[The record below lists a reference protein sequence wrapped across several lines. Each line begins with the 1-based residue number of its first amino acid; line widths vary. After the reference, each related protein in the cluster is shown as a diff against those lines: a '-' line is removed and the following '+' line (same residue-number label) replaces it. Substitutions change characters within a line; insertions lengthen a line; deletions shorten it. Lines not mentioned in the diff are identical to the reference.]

1 MKTLTLQEV
10 AKHNSKEDL
19 WLVIHGK
26 VYDLT
31 TFLPEHPGGPRIIL
45 KYAGQDATDA
55 FDPIHPPDIIDRYLS
70 AEACMGEIS
79 EEELETAEKV
89 ETEEQKQSRIAHE
102 NKPFL
107 DEMLNAFDFEGV
119 AKSVLKPDA
128 WAYYSSGADDEI
140 TLRENHSAFHRL
152 WLKPRVMVDV
162 EKVDMSTNLLGTK
175 SSMPLYITATA
186 LGKLGHP
193 DGEKVLTLASAQQD
207 IIQMIPTLAS
217 CSFNELVGA
226 RAENQTQWFQLYV
239 NKDRSITE
247 KLVRQ
252 AEASGIK
259 GLFITADAP
268 QLGRREKDMRQ
279 KYSAD
284 DPEQI
289 VKSKAKVSRSQGAA
303 RAISTFIDPSL
314 NWKDIKWFRSI
325 TNMPI
330 LLKGIQTAEDAV
342 LAARHGCQGVVLS
355 NHGGRQLDF
364 APSAIEILPEVMDA
378 LKVEGLDKNF
388 EVYVD
393 GGIRRGTDIF
403 KAIALGAKGV
413 GIGRPALF
421 AMSAYGV
428 DGVVKLIQLLK
439 DELEMVMR
447 LMGTP
452 TIADIKPEMIDI
464 RNIKNHSGSF
474 PLDNL
479 ALSVYDTMRTRVGGP
494 KL

>member
-10 AKHNSKEDL
+10 AAHNTKDNL
-19 WLVIHGK
+19 WVVIHGK
-26 VYDLT
+26 VYNLT
-31 TFLPEHPGGPRIIL
+31 KFLPEHPGGPRIIL
-45 KYAGQDATDA
+45 KYAGKDATNA
-55 FDPIHPPDIIDRYLS
+55 FEPIHPPDIIDRYLS

-79 EEELETAEKV
+79 EEEIEATEKV
-89 ETEEQKQSRIAHE
+89 ETEDEVNSRIAHE

-107 DEMLNAFDFEGV
+107 EEMLNAFDFEGV

-162 EKVDMSTNLLGTK
+162 EKVDMSTTLLGTK

-193 DGEKVLTLASAQQD
+193 DGEKCLTWASGQEG
-207 IIQMIPTLAS
+207 IIQMIPTLSS
-217 CSFNELVGA
+217 CSFNELIEA
-226 RAENQTQWFQLYV
+226 KTENQTQWFQLYV
-239 NKDRSITE
+239 NKDRKITE
-247 KLVRQ
+247 KLVKH
-252 AEASGIK
+252 AEASGVK
-259 GLFITADAP
+259 GLFITVDAP

-279 KYSAD
+279 KYSAE

-289 VKSKAKVSRSQGAA
+289 VVAKAKVSRSQGAA
-303 RAISTFIDPSL
+303 RAISSFIDPSL
-314 NWKDIKWFRSI
+314 NWKDIEWFRSI
-325 TNMPI
+325 TKMPI

-342 LAARHGCQGVVLS
+342 LAARHGCQGIVLS

-378 LKVEGLDKNF
+378 LKAEGLDKNF

-421 AMSAYGV
+421 AMSAYGT
-428 DGVVKLIQLLK
+428 DGVARLIQLLK

-452 TIADIKPEMIDI
+452 TIADIKPG
-464 RNIKNHSGSF
+464 NG
-474 PLDNL
+474 
-479 ALSVYDTMRTRVGGP
+479 
-494 KL
+494 